1 MIYLD
6 NSSTTRKKPFCV
18 LNAVLKATWHSAN
31 PTRSSHTPSLN
42 AALKVYNTREHLKS
56 FFNAPKS
63 ANVVF
68 TYNCTEAINTVIFGT
83 AKKGGNVVITAFEHN
98 ATFRPLNKLIK
109 THNITITIVNPNSLG
124 EITSDDIL
132 NKINDKT
139 YLVIV
144 NQTSNVTGST
154 VKLNNL
160 GHKLKQKNI
169 MLMVDTAQSAGHEKI
184 DMQSIGA
191 NFLCVAG
198 HKGLF
203 ATQGIGALIL
213 NDANVEPLKFGGSGS
228 NSLLTTMP
236 EYYPEKLEAGTINT
250 IGISALDAGVGYV
263 EKHLDKINNKK
274 KKLSN
279 ILINYLKQNKNIT
292 LYSSNPHSGVISF
305 KFNNLDNN
313 EVCNTLNEKYKIC
326 VRPGLHCA
334 PLIHKFLKTEKTGL
348 IRVSIS
354 YFNNFCEIKK
364 LVKALNK
371 IEKNHN

>member
-1 MIYLD
+1 ML
-6 NSSTTRKKPFCV
+6 F
-18 LNAVLKATWHSAN
+18 
-31 PTRSSHTPSLN
+31 RS
-42 AALKVYNTREHLKS
+42 
-56 FFNAPKS
+56 
-63 ANVVF
+63 
-68 TYNCTEAINTVIFGT
+68 
-83 AKKGGNVVITAFEHN
+83 
-98 ATFRPLNKLIK
+98 
-109 THNITITIVNPNSLG
+109 
-124 EITSDDIL
+124 
-132 NKINDKT
+132 
-139 YLVIV
+139 
-144 NQTSNVTGST
+144 
-154 VKLNNL
+154 
-160 GHKLKQKNI
+160 
-169 MLMVDTAQSAGHEKI
+169 
-184 DMQSIGA
+184 
-191 NFLCVAG
+191 
-198 HKGLF
+198 
-203 ATQGIGALIL
+203 

-263 EKHLDKINNKK
+263 EKHLDKINSKVE
-274 KKLSN
+274 KLSN